1 MNVPVT
7 RRAILEFW
15 SGVKFST
22 WVTLNF
28 GETPCT
34 FMSRRLW
41 SPSWAKASLRIA
53 SIRSVRFLVLAT
65 VKSQAR

>member
-41 SPSWAKASLRIA
+41 SPSCANASLRMW
-53 SIRSVRFLVLAT
+53 SIRSVSDFVLAT
-65 VKSQAR
+65 VKSHAR